1 MAEGREIFRNGLLLV
16 NLVPMKRILIALLLV
31 FSGLRIYGQDIL
43 NVQVSSGVAIPL
55 GRVAGNNTSDSS
67 SGYASTGGMLEFRM
81 GIKPF
86 KFVGFCF
93 SGGLGMLPI
102 NTNPIKKHV
111 YNQTGV
117 EQKPNANNYR
127 FGYASGGVM
136 FAYRPPVKDKWILD
150 ASITGGYLWA
160 EMPDI
165 EVVQSGTTYF
175 KSYESYGGGW
185 MVSANFSF
193 RFRVYKSFYIGSGL
207 EYMYA
212 RPQFTNLIV
221 EERVGGSTTT
231 QQNSFTQNMSIIYWS
246 GQLGVTF

>member
-1 MAEGREIFRNGLLLV
+1 
-16 NLVPMKRILIALLLV
+16 MKRTLFTLLFLALG
-31 FSGLRIYGQDIL
+31 SMIHAQDIL

-55 GRVAGNNTSDSS
+55 GRVANNDVKDSA
-67 SGYASTGGMLEFRM
+67 SGYTSTGGMIEFRM

-86 KFVGFCF
+86 KFVGLCF

-111 YNQTGV
+111 YQENGID
-117 EQKPNANNYR
+117 EKPRANNYR
-127 FGYASGGVM
+127 FGYASAGFM
-136 FAYRPPVKDKWILD
+136 FVYRPPIKDKWILD

-165 EVVQSGTTYF
+165 DVTQSGLVYY
-175 KSYESYGGGW
+175 KSYQSYGGGW

-193 RFRVYKSFYIGSGL
+193 RFRVYRSFYIGSGI

-212 RPQFTNLIV
+212 RPRFTNLIV
-221 EERVGGSTTT
+221 EERVGGNATTR
-231 QQNSFTQNMSIIYWS
+231 QNSFAQNMSMIYIN
-246 GQLGVTF
+246 GQIGVTF